1 MALNG
6 FAGTGAVPEAPVPM
20 DPKEPDRLFSP
31 GLKGAEWN
39 TFSAAGYAKPVSG
52 ICYRTK
58 PEGYFGL
65 YIDKPLPVSGMP
77 LGGIDTG
84 ALYLEPSGQFGYTS
98 IFNHLTPIGG
108 PLNTPYLGIAMG
120 GRGWVCGTGQT
131 KNYAGN
137 NRPSFGIG
145 VCGGMQESEYW
156 GHYPIADVEYKS
168 DAPVQIGVRSWSPF
182 IPGDSKASNTPGAV
196 FEVHLRNKGTTG
208 AKGCVVFSFPGFAD
222 HHTRDSSIGWPNL
235 PQEAGDASSPDF
247 PPCRARRA
255 QGRVGGRQG
264 VGNELRSGDGGRQA
278 MCAPAALWASME
290 MFGTRRKKNCPPPQS
305 TMMGARP

>member
-1 MALNG
+1 MESELSRRNFLRLSAGASALAANGLKG
-6 FAGTGAVPEAPVPM
+6 FAGAGAVSEAPVPM

-31 GLKGAEWN
+31 GLKGGEWN

-84 ALYLEPSGQFGYTS
+84 ALYLEPSGQLGYTS

-108 PLNTPYLGIAMG
+108 PLNTPYLGVAMG
-120 GRGWVCGTGQT
+120 GRGWVFGTGQT

-208 AKGCVVFSFPGFAD
+208 AERVRGLQLSGVC
-222 HHTRDSSIGWPNL
+222 RSSHP
-235 PQEAGDASSPDF
+235 
-247 PPCRARRA
+247 
-255 QGRVGGRQG
+255 
-264 VGNELRSGDGGRQA
+264 
-278 MCAPAALWASME
+278 
-290 MFGTRRKKNCPPPQS
+290 
-305 TMMGARP
+305 